1 MQIITGRSLLAGD
14 VEGQLVYT
22 DEPLSFWGGFDAR
35 TGNIIDA
42 RHKLSGVNVRSQVLA
57 LPYARGSSTG
67 SGLLLEGIREGTA
80 PSAMIL
86 SKPDAILALGAIV
99 ARELYAKLMPIV
111 LVSENDFAVLRSVH
125 WVRIEA
131 SGAIFWE

>member
-14 VEGQLVYT
+14 AKGELVYT
-22 DEPLSFWGGFDAR
+22 DEPLSFWGGFDAQ
-35 TGNIIDA
+35 TGNIIDT
-42 RHKLSGVNVRSQVLA
+42 RHKLNGVNVRGHVLA

-80 PSAMIL
+80 PCAMIL
-86 SKPDAILALGAIV
+86 SKPDAILSLGAIV

-111 LVSENDFAVLRSVH
+111 LVNENDFAVLRSAHRVQ
-125 WVRIEA
+125 IES
-131 SGAIFWE
+131 SGAILWE